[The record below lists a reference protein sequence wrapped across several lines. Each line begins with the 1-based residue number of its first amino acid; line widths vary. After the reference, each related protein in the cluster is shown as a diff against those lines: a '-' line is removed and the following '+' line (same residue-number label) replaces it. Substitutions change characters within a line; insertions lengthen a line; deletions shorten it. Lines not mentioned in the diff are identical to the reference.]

1 MSYGT
6 DVSCLDSLATG
17 RLVTGPRL
25 VVEALYRRLITP
37 RGMLGGGLEES
48 TYGFDVGGY
57 VGSLTSNAG
66 ISPGTGPVLTA
77 ALPAMVRNEC
87 LKDDRVST
95 VDVEASIVDRGDG
108 TYTLRI
114 DVTGTLVDSG
124 EDFQLT
130 VGVDD
135 VSTQFLG
142 GTS

>member
-6 DVSCLDSLATG
+6 DTSCLDSLVTG

-48 TYGFDVGGY
+48 TYGLDVGGY
-57 VGSLTSNAG
+57 VGSLTGNAG
-66 ISPGTGPVLTA
+66 ISPGAGPVLTA

-87 LKDDRVST
+87 AKDDRVDT
-95 VDVEASIVDRGDG
+95 VDAEAVIVDRGDG
-108 TYTLRI
+108 TYMLRI
-114 DVTGTLVDSG
+114 GITGTLVGSG
-124 EDFQLT
+124 ESFRLT
-130 VGVDD
+130 VGIDD